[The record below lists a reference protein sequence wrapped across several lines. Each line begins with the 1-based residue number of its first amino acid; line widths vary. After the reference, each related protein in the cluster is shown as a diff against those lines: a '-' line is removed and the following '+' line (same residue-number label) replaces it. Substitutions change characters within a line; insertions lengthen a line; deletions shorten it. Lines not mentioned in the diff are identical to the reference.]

1 MFKPSAGNPKLRISH
16 ISLPLRIQLIAHV
29 LVTERLVASLA
40 DQFPQRHR
48 RVFGWSGSSRRRW
61 ILRGM
66 GVGLQEGYRALVH
79 NRLANARESFKSVL
93 SSSLLVSPTSDTEAK
108 EVNEYE

>member
-1 MFKPSAGNPKLRISH
+1 
-16 ISLPLRIQLIAHV
+16 
-29 LVTERLVASLA
+29 
-40 DQFPQRHR
+40 
-48 RVFGWSGSSRRRW
+48 
-61 ILRGM
+61 M
-66 GVGLQEGYRALVH
+66 GPGLQEGYRALAH